1 MERNEIIKRIDILI
15 RGLSQPSTE
24 INGSSE
30 IGIVRAEVEEEDN
43 PKLGA
48 LLEDLIVLLKDD
60 PENRGKIKGIVG
72 RLMDGYGHIKPISE
86 LLGPVKLSF
95 LDSGG

>member
-1 MERNEIIKRIDILI
+1 MERDEIIKKIDILI
-15 RGLSQPSTE
+15 RGISQPSTK

-30 IGIVRAEVEEEDN
+30 IVRAEVEEEDK

-60 PENRGKIKGIVG
+60 PENRGKIKGTVG

-86 LLGPVKLSF
+86 LLGSVKVSF
-95 LDSGG
+95 LDRGG

>member
-1 MERNEIIKRIDILI
+1 MERDEIIKRIDILI
-15 RGLSQPSTE
+15 RGLSQPTTQ

-30 IGIVRAEVEEEDN
+30 IGIVKAEVEEEDN

-60 PENRGKIKGIVG
+60 PANKGKIKGILG

-95 LDSGG
+95 LDSGA

>member
-1 MERNEIIKRIDILI
+1 MERDEIVKRIDILI

-24 INGSSE
+24 VNGSSE
-30 IGIVRAEVEEEDN
+30 IGIVRAEVDDEDK

-72 RLMDGYGHIKPISE
+72 RIMDGYGHIKPISE
-86 LLGPVKLSF
+86 LLGVVKLSF
-95 LDSGG
+95 LDSGK